1 MVLRV
6 RDITNEEGNKLR
18 RIVRHGREP
27 IEMKRAQVVLA
38 SAQGFT
44 PPKIALIAGMSEEY
58 VRDLIHAFNA
68 HGFAMLKPKWG
79 PGRPPKFTEEQRKG
93 LVDLATSRP
102 RDLDLPYQE
111 WSLSRLREEAVK
123 RGIVESISEEWLR
136 VILHEAD
143 VSRQSIRTWKTSKD
157 PDFAAKK
164 RYIERL
170 TRKRRNPP
178 VVLSADEV
186 GPIQVIPH
194 GGDGWFAQGRP
205 GRIPATYPKD
215 RGTAYYFLCL
225 NVFKQR
231 LSGDLYFQR
240 DAANWLD
247 FMRHVRWRYPGTQR
261 IYWIQDGLS
270 THWTPEV
277 EAYAKSHH
285 VVLVPTATQA
295 SWMNPVECQAGDIQD
310 LALAGADPQDPL
322 EVSWAMDSAVAY
334 RNEERRARGKTF
346 RDTVRKDKRRRSKK
360 PVWKRATRG
369 GRRSWPRH

>member
-6 RDITNEEGNKLR
+6 REISNEEGNKLR
-18 RIVRHGREP
+18 RIVRHGQDA
-27 IEMKRAQVVLA
+27 IEVKRAQVVLS

-44 PPKIALIAGMSEEY
+44 PPRIAENVLMSEDY
-58 VRDLIHAFNA
+58 VRDILKAFNEA
-68 HGFAMLKPKWG
+68 GFAALKPKWG
-79 PGRPPKFTEEQRKG
+79 PGRPPKFTDGQRKA

-111 WSLSRLREEAVK
+111 WSLSRLREEATK
-123 RGIVESISEEWLR
+123 RRIVESISEEWLR

-143 VSRQSIRTWKTSKD
+143 VSHQSIRTWKESKD
-157 PDFAAKK
+157 PEFAAKK
-164 RYIERL
+164 RRIEWL
-170 TRKRRNPP
+170 TRQTHNPP
-178 VVLSADEV
+178 VVLSGDEV

-194 GGDGWFAQGRP
+194 GGDGWFPRGRP

-240 DAANWLD
+240 DGASWLD
-247 FMRHVRWRYPGTQR
+247 FLKRERWKYPRDQVL
-261 IYWIQDGLS
+261 YWIQDGLS
-270 THWTPEV
+270 THTTPDV
-277 EAYAKSHH
+277 RAYAATHNI
-285 VVLVPTATQA
+285 VLVPTATQA
-295 SWMNPVECQAGDIQD
+295 SWMNPVECHAGDIQN

-322 EVSWAMDSAVAY
+322 EVAWAMDSAVAY

-346 RDTVRKDKRRRSKK
+346 RDTVRKDKRRRPKK
-360 PVWKRATRG
+360 PIWKRTV
-369 GRRSWPRH
+369 